1 MDGKLPN
8 CGQPRASRGGEA
20 RALASLRTLFS
31 ITPRSPHAITVSNA
45 ASLRLS
51 RHHDGARRQSS
62 STSHIQHK
70 VCPSS
75 NSSRPTKSARSTH
88 DHPTELAINPLVDAL
103 ALRLRAALASLARP
117 ASHWSHRIDRA
128 GRPLRGLRLAGP
140 LAAYRVGAGPAS
152 GPTDQDHT
160 LRCRLC
166 GDAALGRRAA
176 GAPRPVPAPRGRVER
191 GPRN

>member
-1 MDGKLPN
+1 MMRDRVAYRIPSTQITLIYPQLKSCLQDPLNSKVAYRIPSTQKLACRVFLIKKPYSSKRV
-8 CGQPRASRGGEA
+8 P
-20 RALASLRTLFS
+20 AL
-31 ITPRSPHAITVSNA
+31 
-45 ASLRLS
+45 
-51 RHHDGARRQSS
+51 
-62 STSHIQHK
+62 
-70 VCPSS
+70 
-75 NSSRPTKSARSTH
+75 
-88 DHPTELAINPLVDAL
+88 DAL